1 MGEGKW
7 NDECG
12 TGKKSGYVKDVLK
25 VQINN
30 KKAIFGWSMYDWANS
45 AFATTIM
52 AGFFPIF
59 FKQYWSS
66 GVDATVSTA
75 RLGMANSIAGIF
87 VALFAPIL
95 GAIADKGTAKKK
107 FLMFFAYMGVVMTV
121 SLYLVSKGN
130 WPMAVVLYV
139 FATIGFSGGN
149 IFYDSLLTGIASKKK
164 MDFVSAL
171 GFSLGYLGGGL
182 LFALN
187 VWMTLRPETFGFAD
201 AEEAVK
207 FSFLCVG
214 AWWAFFSIPLFVFVK
229 EPVSRDAVSGANM
242 VKAGFVQLKETFY
255 QIRRLKPI
263 FIFLAAYWL
272 YMDGVDTIVRMAV
285 DYGISIGFESNELIV
300 ALLIT
305 QFVGFPSALGFGYL
319 GGKIGARRSIFIAIG
334 VYLFVSI
341 WAGFMQNKIE
351 FYILAIIIGLVQ
363 GGIQALSRSYYA
375 KIIPVDKSAEYFGFY
390 NMLGKFAAVI
400 GPVFMGLIG
409 LMVRHMGFSS
419 NIASR
424 ASIMSVSLFF
434 IAGGILFYFV
444 DAERNNEQKFENS

>member
-1 MGEGKW
+1 M
-7 NDECG
+7 
-12 TGKKSGYVKDVLK
+12 
-25 VQINN
+25 QIDD
-30 KKAIFGWSMYDWANS
+30 KKAIFAWSMYDWANS

-59 FKQYWSS
+59 FKQFWSV
-66 GVDATVSTA
+66 GVDTTISTA

-95 GAIADKGTAKKK
+95 GAIADRGTSKKK
-107 FLMFFAYMGVVMTV
+107 FLMFFAYMGVVMTL
-121 SLYLVSKGN
+121 SLYMVSRGN
-130 WPMAVVLYV
+130 WPMAVILYI

-149 IFYDSLLTGIASKKK
+149 IFYDSLITGIASRKK

-182 LFALN
+182 LFGLN

-201 AEEAVK
+201 AGEAVR
-207 FSFLCVG
+207 FSFLSVG
-214 AWWAFFSIPLFVFVK
+214 AWWAVFSIPLFVFVK
-229 EPVSRDAVSGANM
+229 EPGSRDAVYGVNM
-242 VKAGFVQLKETFY
+242 VKAGFAQIKETFH
-255 QIRRLKPI
+255 QVRNLKPI
-263 FIFLAAYWL
+263 FMFLMAYWL

-285 DYGISIGFESNELIV
+285 DYGISIGFESNDLIV

-305 QFVGFPSALGFGYL
+305 QFVGFPSAIGFGYL
-319 GGKIGARRSIFIAIG
+319 GGKIGAKRSIFIAIA

-341 WAGFMQNKIE
+341 WGAFMRDKIE
-351 FYILAIIIGLVQ
+351 FYILAIIIGMVQ

-409 LMVRHMGFSS
+409 LMVRHMGYSS
-419 NIASR
+419 DISSR
-424 ASIMSVSLFF
+424 VSIMSISLFF
-434 IAGGILFYFV
+434 IAGGTLLYFV
-444 DAERNNEQKFENS
+444 DEERDNE